1 MSALDRPIGAEW
13 LALREPA
20 DARARNL
27 AAGALLPPLFDHLG
41 PGPAPLHAV
50 DLGAGTGANGRW
62 LSARLP
68 RPQRWT
74 LVDHDVDLLCDAGLP
89 HGRAVVA
96 GVEELESVLAA
107 AGEVDLVTCAALL
120 DLLRPH
126 ELAAVIEALV
136 AAGTAALFSLT
147 VTGAVSIDPPDADDA
162 PLAAAFD
169 AHQRRD
175 GRLGPHA
182 APHAVALLRAAGWAV
197 TEAETPWR
205 LGHGDER
212 LIAAW
217 LDGRLDAAVESEP
230 GLARRGAA
238 WRARR
243 LSRLD
248 AGLLRATVG
257 HVDLLALPP
266 A

>member
-1 MSALDRPIGAEW
+1 MSAPERPIAADW

-20 DARARNL
+20 DARARDH
-27 AAGALLPPLFDHLG
+27 AAGALLPPLLDRLG
-41 PGPAPLHAV
+41 PAARPPHAV

-62 LSARLP
+62 LSAWLP
-68 RPQRWT
+68 RPPRWT
-74 LVDHDVDLLCDAGLP
+74 LVDHDVDLLRDIGLP
-89 HGRAVVA
+89 HSREVVA

-120 DLLRPH
+120 DQLRPH
-126 ELAAVIEALV
+126 ELAAVVEALV
-136 AAGTAALFSLT
+136 AAGAAALFSLT

-175 GRLGPHA
+175 GRLGPDA

-217 LDGRLDAAVESEP
+217 LDGRLEAALESEP
-230 GLARRGAA
+230 ALARRGAA